1 MLVRS
6 RFEVY
11 CDIRGKFKHSSS
23 TIRYTAVMARGWES
37 KSVED
42 QISAREAEAQ
52 RSAKVT
58 FTPQQREIQSKRD
71 GLLLLRIRTLSTLQ
85 SAQDARYRKQ
95 QEHALAHLDAEL
107 AALDSAN
114 PQK

>member
-6 RFEVY
+6 KLEVY
-11 CDIRGKFKHSSS
+11 CDVGGIL
-23 TIRYTAVMARGWES
+23 RYNPDMARGWES

-52 RSAKVT
+52 RSAKTT
-58 FTPQQREIQSKRD
+58 FTPQQRELQSKRD
-71 GLLLLRIRTLSTLQ
+71 GLQLLRTHTLAAIQSTRN
-85 SAQDARYRKQ
+85 DAYRKQ

-107 AALDSAN
+107 LQLN
-114 PQK
+114 GK